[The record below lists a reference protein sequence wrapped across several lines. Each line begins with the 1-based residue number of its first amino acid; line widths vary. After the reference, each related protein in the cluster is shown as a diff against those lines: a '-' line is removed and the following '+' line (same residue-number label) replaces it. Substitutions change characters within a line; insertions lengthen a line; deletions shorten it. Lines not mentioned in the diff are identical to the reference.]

1 MKIQRYKPSRAAEIA
16 DLFYRAVH
24 AIDSSVYSEAQ
35 KEVWAPEPIDYDR
48 WAERLE
54 KTQPFIAVIE
64 DRVVGFIELES
75 DGQIDCMYTLPEF
88 QGLGV
93 ASALYAHL
101 VKEAHRQNIKRLRV
115 DASAVASPFF
125 AKRGFTLIRRNE
137 LLRQGVSISN
147 FTMEKP
153 LP

>member
-1 MKIQRYKPSRAAEIA
+1 MKIQRYQPSRAAEIA

-54 KTQPFIAVIE
+54 KTQPYMAVID
-64 DRVVGFIELES
+64 DRVVGFIELEA

-88 QGLGV
+88 QGIGV
-93 ASALYAHL
+93 ASALYTHL
-101 VKEAHRQNIKRLRV
+101 VKEAQRQKLKRLRV
-115 DASAVASPFF
+115 DASAVARSFF
-125 AKRGFTLIRRNE
+125 EKRGFSVIRRNE

-147 FTMEKP
+147 VTMEKD
-153 LP
+153 LL